1 MKAFEKSRNKKNIG
15 LSAAALIL
23 AWLAVMLTLGGC
35 LPQGGGDATSAWTV
49 DTSEPATAGVTTV
62 EQTSPPE
69 TTLPETTA
77 EATTEPPGTEP
88 LPPDIIVS
96 FAAHGGFRLVSRSL
110 PYPGRQRGEFL
121 SRK

>member
-23 AWLAVMLTLGGC
+23 AWLAVMLLLGGC
-35 LPQGGGDATSAWTV
+35 LPQSGGEATSAETV
-49 DTSEPATAGVTTV
+49 DTYEPETAGVTTV

-96 FAAHGGFRLVSRSL
+96 FAACGDNILYRPAIWEAADRAQAGG
-110 PYPGRQRGEFL
+110 
-121 SRK
+121 